1 MSDWTIAVLLA
12 AVAVMAPVVVLT
24 REPSRQALVL
34 SAYGVLLGVLMVA
47 LDAPDVA
54 LSQIGVGVA
63 VVPLVVVLAIAACNR
78 EVERH
83 RRDRENRS

>member
-12 AVAVMAPVVVLT
+12 AVAVMAPAVVLT